1 MKKIIS
7 TLLMIVLMLSLTACG
22 GGESAEKATINT
34 IEAIKTVDKETLSKY
49 MDYNELVNIN
59 DADNEEDSQDNED
72 GTEYIGN
79 IFKNMKYKITSSK
92 ENGDTAVVSVEITNV
107 DMSNVFTLY
116 IQEAMSLALSQAFSE
131 EGQTDEDMDAQ
142 MTQLLIDTIE
152 ENKATTVTNNVDIN
166 LTKVDKQW
174 KVNVDENLQNAL
186 MGNLLTVANAFNE

>member
-142 MTQLLIDTIE
+142 MTQLLIDIIE